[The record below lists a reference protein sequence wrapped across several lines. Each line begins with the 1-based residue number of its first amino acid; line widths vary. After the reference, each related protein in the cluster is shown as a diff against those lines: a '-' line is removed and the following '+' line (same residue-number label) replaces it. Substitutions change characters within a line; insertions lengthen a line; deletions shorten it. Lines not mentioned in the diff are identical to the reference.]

1 MKRPEVSV
9 PVHDGDVVTPSAAAF
24 ETFYDREFDAMVRV
38 AFLIVGSTETA
49 EELVQDAFIR
59 VHQRWTQLDAPRAYL
74 RTAVVNGCRDRIRR
88 RVRWRQRVPLLAAEP
103 SAAEHAA
110 HHDGSGERADLVAAL
125 RGLPLRQRSALVL
138 RFYGGFT
145 EAEIATTLGVQP
157 GTVKSLIHRGL
168 ESLRTEI
175 EP

>member
-1 MKRPEVSV
+1 MKRPDVSA
-9 PVHDGDVVTPSAAAF
+9 PRHDDVAVAAGRAAF
-24 ETFYDREFDAMVRV
+24 ETFYDAEFDPMVRV

-59 VHQRWTQLDAPRAYL
+59 VHQRWCELDTPQAYL

-88 RVRWRQRVPLLAAEP
+88 RVRWRQRIPILAAEP
-103 SAAEHAA
+103 NASAHSKHPEP
-110 HHDGSGERADLVAAL
+110 SGERTDLVAAL
-125 RGLPLRQRSALVL
+125 RTLPLRQRSALVL
-138 RFYGGFT
+138 RFYGGFN

-168 ESLRTEI
+168 ENLRTEI